1 MAARPQ
7 GREDVRGKDR
17 SEEVIV
23 ILGSGQASLHV
34 QDELNAK
41 GMKHVVISRKD
52 WTNLEE
58 LLGLIRD
65 ADPMVVIN
73 CAAQR
78 DINLCEEKPH
88 TAVDAN
94 VTLPEAV
101 SLAGFKQIYLSTDYV
116 YDLNRENRTL
126 DEDEQ
131 SKGALSVYGSSK
143 LAGEKRVLENG
154 GVVARISSPFG
165 PRKSPFK
172 PSFVDFVASSFKN
185 LELPIDQHFRP
196 TYMPD
201 AAKVIV
207 DSLIDAPSGVYHVV
221 NEGTTDW
228 AVLAKFVREKVG
240 NKYKVMPVTRKDTT
254 RPEWG
259 NLKNTKIA
267 RLRHWSDA
275 MLEYLGR

>member
-1 MAARPQ
+1 M
-7 GREDVRGKDR
+7 
-17 SEEVIV
+17 IV

-41 GMKHVVISRKD
+41 GLKHVVLGRKD
-52 WTNLEE
+52 WSDFEE

-65 ADPMVVIN
+65 ADPKVVIN

-78 DINLCEEKPH
+78 DINLCEEKPE
-88 TAVDAN
+88 TAVGAN

-101 SLAGFKQIYLSTDYV
+101 SAAGFKQIYLSTDYV
-116 YDLNRENRTL
+116 YDLNRENRVL
-126 DEDEQ
+126 HEDEP
-131 SKGALSVYGSSK
+131 SKGALSVYGQSK
-143 LAGEKRVLENG
+143 LAGEKKVLENG
-154 GVVARISSPFG
+154 GIVARISSPFG

-172 PSFVDFVASSFKN
+172 ASFVDMVASSFKN

-207 DSLIDAPSGVYHVV
+207 DNLIDAPGGIYHVV

-228 AVLAKFVREKVG
+228 ASLARFVREKVG
-240 NKYKVMPVTRKDTT
+240 NKYKVMPVTRKDGT

-267 RLRHWSDA
+267 RLRHWSEA

>member
-1 MAARPQ
+1 
-7 GREDVRGKDR
+7 
-17 SEEVIV
+17 VIV
-23 ILGSGQASLHV
+23 ILGSGQSSLHV

-41 GMKHVVISRKD
+41 GEKYIVLGRGHWSD
-52 WTNLEE
+52 YEE

-78 DINLCEEKPH
+78 DIALCEEKPQ

-94 VTLPEAV
+94 VTLPEVV
-101 SLAGFKQIYLSTDYV
+101 SAAGFKQIYLSTDYV
-116 YDLNRENRTL
+116 YDLNRENRVL
-126 DEDEQ
+126 SEDEP

-143 LAGEKRVLENG
+143 LAGEKRVLDNG
-154 GVVARISSPFG
+154 GIVVRISSPFG

-207 DSLIDAPSGVYHVV
+207 DSLIDAPSGIYHVV

-228 AVLAKFVREKVG
+228 AMLARFVREKVG

>member
-1 MAARPQ
+1 M
-7 GREDVRGKDR
+7 
-17 SEEVIV
+17 IV

-34 QDELNAK
+34 QDELNSK
-41 GMKHVVISRKD
+41 RMEYVVFGRNNWSD
-52 WTNLEE
+52 LEE

-65 ADPMVVIN
+65 AKPDIVIN

-78 DINLCEEKPH
+78 DINLCEEKPE
-88 TAVDAN
+88 TAVLAN
-94 VTLPEAV
+94 VTLPDAV
-101 SLAGFKQIYLSTDYV
+101 SAAGFKQIYLSTDYV
-116 YDLNRENRTL
+116 YDLNRENRILT
-126 DEDEQ
+126 EDEP
-131 SKGALSVYGSSK
+131 SKGALSVYGQSK
-143 LAGEKRVLENG
+143 LAGEQKVLENG
-154 GVVARISSPFG
+154 GIVARISSPFG

-207 DSLIDAPSGVYHVV
+207 DNLIEAPSGIYHVV

-228 AVLAKFVREKVG
+228 AMLARFVRQKVN
-240 NKYKVMPVTRKDTT
+240 NKYKVMPVTRKDPT

-267 RLRHWSDA
+267 RLRHWAEA
-275 MLEYLGR
+275 MHDYLVR

>member
-1 MAARPQ
+1 M
-7 GREDVRGKDR
+7 
-17 SEEVIV
+17 IV

-34 QDELNAK
+34 QDELNARGEK
-41 GMKHVVISRKD
+41 YVVLGREH
-52 WTNLEE
+52 WTDFVE

-65 ADPMVVIN
+65 ANPKVVIN

-78 DINLCEEKPH
+78 DINLCEENPE
-88 TAVDAN
+88 TAITAN
-94 VTLPEAV
+94 VTLPEVV
-101 SLAGFKQIYLSTDYV
+101 SAAGFKQIYLSTDYV
-116 YDLNRENRTL
+116 YDLNRENRVL
-126 DEDEQ
+126 DENEP
-131 SKGALSVYGSSK
+131 SKGALSVYGQSK
-143 LAGEKRVLENG
+143 LAGEQKVLENG
-154 GVVARISSPFG
+154 GIVARISSPFG

-172 PSFVDFVASSFKN
+172 ASFVDFVSSSFKN

-207 DSLIDAPSGVYHVV
+207 ENLIDADGGVYHLV

-228 AVLAKFVREKVG
+228 ASLARFVRDKVN
-240 NKYKVMPVTRKDTT
+240 NKYKVMPVTRKDGT

-267 RLRHWSDA
+267 RFRHWSEA
-275 MLEYLGR
+275 MIEYLGR